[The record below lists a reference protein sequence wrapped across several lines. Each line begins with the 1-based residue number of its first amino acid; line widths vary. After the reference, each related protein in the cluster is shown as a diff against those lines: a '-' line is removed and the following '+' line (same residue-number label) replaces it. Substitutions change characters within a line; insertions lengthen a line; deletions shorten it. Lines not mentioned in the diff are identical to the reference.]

1 MTSDVN
7 LINCECHYVMN
18 LNFLFSPPHGS
29 PKPTARRKNKPA
41 PVPPAS
47 GTSPKEPPLGSTPE
61 KPEKPPRPAVG
72 PMPSTLPRPNKKLSD
87 ECDVRTAVPSPVEN
101 ILAVTTDRHQKPGD
115 IISPGIRKQIKVNSE
130 NQQNCMVS
138 TSTHQKVSGGGEKVC
153 VESEKCGE
161 GSVSLPSA
169 EPAPSLLS
177 TNSLGATTI
186 AGTSGCT
193 GKLSDMTEGLEQKN
207 IGNPSVGGC
216 NAAERKNP
224 QRPFPVAAP
233 RSTVNVN
240 ASNISGTNKEVQNK
254 PSEHRASEDVCS
266 PHSRISIESTKD
278 VETAGDHDG
287 VVLRRPLQSDNGER
301 CNKPAVPERPAT
313 LHRPHS
319 SFRGSRQ
326 SADSDNSSDKTNID
340 VSIGLCCI

>member
-1 MTSDVN
+1 MTTDMKS
-7 LINCECHYVMN
+7 INCEYHYVLI

-41 PVPPAS
+41 PVPPPS
-47 GTSPKEPPLGSTPE
+47 GTSPKDPPLGSTPE
-61 KPEKPPRPAVG
+61 KPEKPPRPVVG
-72 PMPSTLPRPNKKLSD
+72 PMPSTLPRPNKKHLE

-101 ILAVTTDRHQKPGD
+101 TLAVTTDGHQKSGNSV
-115 IISPGIRKQIKVNSE
+115 SPGIRKQSKDSSE
-130 NQQNCMVS
+130 NQQNFMLS
-138 TSTHQKVSGGGEKVC
+138 TSTHQNVSGGGEKVC

-161 GSVSLPSA
+161 GSVSLPSTD
-169 EPAPSLLS
+169 PAPTLLS
-177 TNSLGATTI
+177 TNSIGATTV

-193 GKLSDMTEGLEQKN
+193 GKLTDMTEGLQQTN
-207 IGNPSVGGC
+207 IVNPSIGGC
-216 NAAERKNP
+216 NAAERKNL

-233 RSTVNVN
+233 RSTLNIN
-240 ASNISGTNKEVQNK
+240 ANNISGTNKEVQNK
-254 PSEHRASEDVCS
+254 SSEHRASEDVCS
-266 PHSRISIESTKD
+266 PHSRINIESTKD

-319 SFRGSRQ
+319 SLRGSRH
-326 SADSDNSSDKTNID
+326 SADSDSSSDKTNID
-340 VSIGLCCI
+340 VSIGNRCI